1 MSFLENFGL
10 YAVRAL
16 ALLARWLGAVTA
28 PVPWPIVVALAAVPV
43 LLVLRFVVW
52 FLRGTAWPVR
62 CKHPITTVRSSG
74 DSACRSLVAGEW
86 RYCRHH
92 NRWYRN
98 SRGQVVDPKLPRW
111 QTVVSGKVIDRT
123 DVGGVGASASL
134 LFYRG
139 FARRPSQV
147 WEALPAIWLEWHQS
161 MRVAFARLRGRE
173 VPPEAATN
181 SAAVA
186 AGPTQEE
193 QNRYRG
199 VHLRAV
205 QADQALNTL
214 KGLLP
219 VALLVTAGSVLVPSQ
234 FTDLTEYVALL
245 LLWVVVEIARCGLL
259 RAPGG
264 EDWRRQA
271 VKGSF
276 KAFAVVL
283 VVALTC
289 TALDAYVIPFVRET
303 VEASG
308 EVVSAAPPW
317 GGLPAQVAAPLTA
330 GSPLITGRG

>member
-1 MSFLENFGL
+1 MSGLDHDARGAAVSFLENFGL

-62 CKHPITTVRSSG
+62 CKHPVTTVRSSG

-147 WEALPAIWLEWHQS
+147 WEALPAVLPAHAAVRTQPACS
-161 MRVAFARLRGRE
+161 DATPTRS
-173 VPPEAATN
+173 PEAATN
-181 SAAVA
+181 
-186 AGPTQEE
+186 
-193 QNRYRG
+193 
-199 VHLRAV
+199 
-205 QADQALNTL
+205 
-214 KGLLP
+214 
-219 VALLVTAGSVLVPSQ
+219 
-234 FTDLTEYVALL
+234 
-245 LLWVVVEIARCGLL
+245 
-259 RAPGG
+259 
-264 EDWRRQA
+264 
-271 VKGSF
+271 
-276 KAFAVVL
+276 
-283 VVALTC
+283 
-289 TALDAYVIPFVRET
+289 
-303 VEASG
+303 
-308 EVVSAAPPW
+308 
-317 GGLPAQVAAPLTA
+317 
-330 GSPLITGRG
+330 